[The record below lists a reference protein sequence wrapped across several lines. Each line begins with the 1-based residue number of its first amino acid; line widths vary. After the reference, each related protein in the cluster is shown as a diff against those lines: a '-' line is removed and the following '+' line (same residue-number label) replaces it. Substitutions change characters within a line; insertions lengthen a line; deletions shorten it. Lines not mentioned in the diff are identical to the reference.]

1 MMRFTYKARDARGK
15 AVSSTI
21 EAENQP
27 EALRRLQHEGLV
39 VTEIRLGSSAP
50 VDVNEIA
57 LRQSARQIGREEVIS
72 FASQLSVMLETGVPL
87 AEALGAFT
95 SQTKCHHLKRIMAV
109 IDNRITGGIP
119 FSEAIA
125 EFPRVF
131 PRTMISLMRAS
142 EASGTMGTMLGRI
155 AEYLAKERKTT
166 KQIKG
171 ALTYPL
177 IMVLLALVVTVFLVI
192 GVLPRFASIYESRS
206 AALPTPTKIVLAISE
221 ALTGHWVYFATGL
234 ASFVAFLLWMRL
246 TVWGR
251 RLIDSIKIQ
260 APVIGPMFRQ
270 FYLTRATRTLGTLL
284 ASGVTLLDGVRIVR
298 GVTNNVHWEEL
309 WLEVEETMT
318 AGKPV
323 STAIVQSNLIPA
335 SIASMIAA
343 GERTGRLP
351 EVLERVARSTEEDLD
366 VAIKSATQLIE
377 PAMIIFMG
385 VTIGGIAI
393 ALLLPIFKVA
403 NIMSG

>member
-1 MMRFTYKARDARGK
+1 MMRFTYKAKDARGK

-27 EALRRLQHEGLV
+27 EALRRLQQEGLV
-39 VTEIRLGSSAP
+39 VIEIRLGSSAP
-50 VDVNEIA
+50 VNINEIA

-177 IMVLLALVVTVFLVI
+177 IMVSLALVVTVFLVI

-221 ALTGHWVYFATGL
+221 SLTGHWVYFAAGI
-234 ASFVAFLLWMRL
+234 ASLVAFLLWMRM
-246 TVWGR
+246 TAWGR
-251 RLIDSIKIQ
+251 RLLDSFKIQ

-298 GVTNNVHWEEL
+298 GVTNNVHWDDL
-309 WLEVEETMT
+309 WSEVEETMT

-323 STAIVQSNLIPA
+323 STAIMQSDLIPA
-335 SIASMIAA
+335 SIATMISA